1 MAVALDPL
9 YNSIWSYDQ
18 ATGLI
23 QVCVRVF
30 QLTYVDSMH
39 MLGSFIFFFQK
50 AKKYCETLIKT
61 EDIVND
67 SV

>member
-30 QLTYVDSMH
+30 QLTYVI
-39 MLGSFIFFFQK
+39 FVVFFFQK

-67 SV
+67 SM